1 MNVFVSTNTRA
12 SAPALSPPA
21 AGHIVEQEQLA
32 SYLDAAL
39 STGPRNVVLFLQ
51 DKVKEGS
58 QVGFCQSFVGCCC
71 QLTVCVCVLCV

>member
-1 MNVFVSTNTRA
+1 MSTTPRT
-12 SAPALSPPA
+12 SAQALSPPA

-58 QVGFCQSFVGCCC
+58 QVGELSVSRCCH
-71 QLTVCVCVLCV
+71 LTVFVWPSCR